1 MARRT
6 RPAYACENCGA
17 ESSRW
22 EGRCPHCGDWNT
34 LVEIVRAPAGNRRGA
49 WAGSNAIG
57 AAAAPVLLR
66 DVRIDDQP
74 RLLFA
79 SGEVNRVLGGG
90 LVPGSVVLVAGDPG
104 IGKSTLLLA
113 AAASVAPNA
122 GANPAP
128 SPANRAPVLYVT
140 GEESTAQVKLRAD
153 RLGIDSDGL
162 YLYPATGMAD
172 ILAQLEELSPSLA
185 VIDSIQTAFDE
196 ELPSEAGSLAQI
208 RECAR
213 RLTQWAKST
222 GVAVIMT
229 GHVTKGGDI
238 AGPRILEHVVDVVL
252 YLEGDPVSSFRLLR
266 SVKNRFGST
275 NEVGVFEMTETGLRD
290 VADPSAHLLSQHAVG
305 SVGSVIVPAVE
316 GTRPLLVEV
325 QALTNPSLLP
335 APRRVASGVD
345 YNRLLLVCAVL
356 TRRAG
361 ISLSGQD
368 VIVNATGGVRVAE
381 TAADLAIALAVV
393 SSVRDV
399 PVNAGTAA
407 FGELGLS
414 GEVRRVS
421 QPDRRVEEASRLGL
435 KACVMPSAP
444 NADGG
449 ARSFHR
455 GGGLKRA
462 QVSTLRE
469 AIRAS
474 MPRARRRTESL
485 PP

>member
-6 RPAYACENCGA
+6 RPAFACENCGA
-17 ESSRW
+17 ESPRW

-34 LVEIVRAPAGNRRGA
+34 LVEVVRAPAARRRGA
-49 WAGSNAIG
+49 WTGPNATG
-57 AAAAPVLLR
+57 DVATPVLLR
-66 DVRIDDQP
+66 NVRIDEHP
-74 RLLFA
+74 RLMFA
-79 SGEVNRVLGGG
+79 SDEVNRVLGGG

-113 AAASVAPNA
+113 AAASASPNSA
-122 GANPAP
+122 SG
-128 SPANRAPVLYVT
+128 SSVLYVT

-153 RLGIDSDGL
+153 RLEVDSDGL
-162 YLYPATGMAD
+162 YLFPATGLSD
-172 ILAQLEELSPSLA
+172 ILAQLEELSPSLV
-185 VIDSIQTAFDE
+185 VIDSIQTVFDE

-213 RLTQWAKST
+213 RLTQWAKSS
-222 GVAVIMT
+222 GVSVIMT

-290 VADPSAHLLSQHAVG
+290 VADPSAHLLSQHTVG

-335 APRRVASGVD
+335 TPRRVASGVD

-356 TRRAG
+356 TRRVG

-368 VIVNATGGVRVAE
+368 VIVNVTGGVRVAE

-399 PVNAGTAA
+399 PVNAATAA

-435 KACVMPSAP
+435 RACVMPSDTDAEP
-444 NADGG
+444 
-449 ARSFHR
+449 R
-455 GGGLKRA
+455 GSLKPKR
-462 QVSTLRE
+462 VSTLRE

-474 MPRARRRTESL
+474 MPRARRSKTPEV
-485 PP
+485 